1 MARDPHRRT
10 GGRGRLV
17 IRRLFTLATAGVLV
31 WLLLR
36 IIEISPSAAPAEST
50 FMLGFALLSAALLGE
65 IVEHLRLPRITG
77 YILAGILFGPFVVN
91 LLSARV
97 LEPLSAL
104 NEMAFAFIGLAAGA
118 ELKLGT
124 LKGRWLSIVLLIV
137 CTATVV
143 MVGVG
148 GFFFA
153 TASWKSLLGDLPPI
167 QILAVAGMVGVIAAA
182 RSPSSAIAIIDETKA
197 DGPFSE
203 TILGVSVAMDIVV
216 ICLFAVATGVAGLA
230 FAPEQGLDLV
240 FVFEVTGAIMVSI
253 ALGVALGAVMGLYL
267 KRKGP
272 QVSLVIVGL
281 CFLVYRLSEIVGRY
295 LDQSHGLG
303 IHLEPLLICAAAG
316 FTIQNWSH
324 QGPRLL
330 GTMDRV
336 ALPVYVIFFTMA
348 GARLDLGALAASWGI
363 ALAIAGFRIAMI
375 MLGTRLATSLAGDP
389 EPFRRY
395 CWLGF
400 VTQAGLSLALISQFE
415 SRFPDWG
422 AGLATTLVAVVA
434 INQLVGPAAFKIA
447 LEKVGEAQKTPTPWK
462 GTL

>member
-1 MARDPHRRT
+1 
-10 GGRGRLV
+10 V
-17 IRRLFTLATAGVLV
+17 IRRLITLSVVGLLV
-31 WLLLR
+31 WLLLKM
-36 IIEISPSAAPAEST
+36 IEISPSAAPAEST

-77 YILAGILFGPFVVN
+77 YILAGILFGPFAAN
-91 LLSARV
+91 LLSSRV

-104 NEMAFAFIGLAAGA
+104 NDMAFAFIGLAAGA

-124 LKGRWLSIVLLIV
+124 LKGRWRSIVLLIV

-143 MVGVG
+143 MIGVG
-148 GFFFA
+148 GFFFV
-153 TASWKSLLGDLPPI
+153 TASWRSFLGNLPPL

-182 RSPSSAIAIIDETKA
+182 RSPSSAIAIIAETKA
-197 DGPFSE
+197 DGPFTE

-216 ICLFAVATGVAGLA
+216 ICLFAVATAAAGMA

-240 FVFEVTGAIMVSI
+240 FVFEVTGEITMSI
-253 ALGVALGAVMGLYL
+253 ALGVLLGAIMGLYL

-281 CFLVYRLSEIVGRY
+281 CFLVYRFSEIMGRY
-295 LDQSHGLG
+295 LEETHDLG
-303 IHLEPLLICAAAG
+303 VGLEPLLICAAAG
-316 FTIQNWSH
+316 FTIQNLSH
-324 QGPRLL
+324 QGTRLL
-330 GTMDRV
+330 GAMDRI
-336 ALPVYVIFFTMA
+336 ALPVYVVFFTMA
-348 GARLDLGALAASWGI
+348 GARLDLGALATSWGI
-363 ALAIAGFRIAMI
+363 ALAIAGVRIVMI

-389 EPFRRY
+389 EDFRRY

-422 AGLATTLVAVVA
+422 TGLATILVAVVA
-434 INQLVGPAAFKIA
+434 INQLIGPAAFKMA
-447 LEKVGEAQKTPTPWK
+447 LEKVGEARKGSPPWK
-462 GTL
+462 GTS

>member
-1 MARDPHRRT
+1 
-10 GGRGRLV
+10 V
-17 IRRLFTLATAGVLV
+17 IRRLITLSAAGVLV

-77 YILAGILFGPFVVN
+77 YILAGILFGPFAAN
-91 LLSARV
+91 LLSSRV

-104 NEMAFAFIGLAAGA
+104 NDMAFAFIGLAAGA

-124 LKGRWLSIVLLIV
+124 LKGRWRSIVLLIV
-137 CTATVV
+137 CTATVL

-148 GFFFA
+148 GFFFV
-153 TASWKSLLGDLPPI
+153 TASWKSILGDLPPL

-182 RSPSSAIAIIDETKA
+182 RSPSSAIAIIAETKA
-197 DGPFSE
+197 DGPFTE

-216 ICLFAVATGVAGLA
+216 ICLFAVATAFVGLA

-240 FVFEVTGAIMVSI
+240 FALEVTGAIVVSI
-253 ALGVALGAVMGLYL
+253 ALGVLLGAAMGLYL

-281 CFLVYRLSEIVGRY
+281 CFLVYRLSEIAGRY
-295 LDQSHGLG
+295 VEQTHGLE
-303 IHLEPLLICAAAG
+303 INLEPLLICAAAG

-330 GTMDRV
+330 GAMDRV
-336 ALPVYVIFFTMA
+336 ALPVYVVFFTMA
-348 GARLDLGALAASWGI
+348 GARLDLGALATSWGI
-363 ALAIAGFRIAMI
+363 AVAIAGFRIVMI

-389 EPFRRY
+389 APFRRY

-400 VTQAGLSLALISQFE
+400 VTQAGLSLALISQIE
-415 SRFPDWG
+415 SRFPGWG
-422 AGLATTLVAVVA
+422 ADLATILVAVIA
-434 INQLVGPAAFKIA
+434 INQLIGPAAFKMA
-447 LEKVGEAQKTPTPWK
+447 LEKVGEARTGPTPWK
-462 GTL
+462 GTP